1 MAPKIRLSFDMLLDF
16 FLNKA
21 WAAIGLW
28 ALLYCLDYA
37 FTYKAAKIYKA
48 GAGKHFGFGGG
59 YELNP
64 FFKDDIA
71 QLRRFSFRFFLLL
84 LLVAGLLLILHGT
97 GLREYFAFVWGLMIC
112 LQLTVHFRHLRNL
125 AVFYYAKDSQGV
137 NGRIEYEHW
146 LSLRLSSI
154 EFFYFS
160 VFYLFLFLLWGNLFM
175 LGGATGCLVLAL
187 RHLYDSRRSRGLAQN
202 KVEEI
207 DGTTSRNI

>member
-1 MAPKIRLSFDMLLDF
+1 MLLDL
-16 FLNKA
+16 FLNNA

-28 ALLYCLDYA
+28 AFLYCMDYMLT
-37 FTYKAAKIYKA
+37 FKAAKIYRA
-48 GAGKHFGFGGG
+48 GGGKHFGFAGG

-64 FFKDDIA
+64 YFQDDIA
-71 QLRRFSFRFFLLL
+71 KLRRFSFRFFLLL
-84 LLVAGLLLILHGT
+84 LFVSGLLLILHST

-125 AVFYYAKDSQGV
+125 AVFHYARDSNGV

-154 EFFYFS
+154 EFLTFS
-160 VFYLFLFLLWGNLFM
+160 VFYLFLFLLWGNPFM

-187 RHLYDSRRSRGLAQN
+187 RHSFDSRRSRGLAQN
-202 KVEEI
+202 KVVEI
-207 DGTTSRNI
+207 DGTTSSNI